1 MTIIETHSRTLLK
14 TIAYR
19 ILCTI
24 AIYFIAVALGASSAA
39 SGTMAI
45 TIFFLGIVLYYLH
58 DRIWN
63 RFNWH
68 RNEDGKESAR
78 RSMVKTILYRLVTV
92 VIAAILA
99 KLIMTDSN
107 QTAMAFAVSQFVVN
121 MILYYLVER
130 VFNRF
135 NIGRVVVSD
144 E

>member
-1 MTIIETHSRTLLK
+1 MTVIETHSRTLLK

-24 AIYFIAVALGASSAA
+24 AIYFIALSLGATSAA

-58 DRIWN
+58 DRVWN
-63 RFNWH
+63 RFNWN

-78 RSMVKTILYRLVTV
+78 RSLAKTILYRLITV
-92 VIAAILA
+92 VIAIVVA

-107 QTAMAFAVSQFVVN
+107 QTAVAFAVSQFVVN

-135 NIGRVVVSD
+135 NIGRVVVNGV
-144 E
+144 

>member
-24 AIYFIAVALGASSAA
+24 AIYLIAVALGASSAA
-39 SGTMAI
+39 SGIMAI
-45 TIFFLGIVLYYLH
+45 TIFFIGIVLYYFH
-58 DRIWN
+58 DRVWN
-63 RFNWH
+63 RFNWN
-68 RNEDGKESAR
+68 RNEDGTENAR
-78 RSMVKTILYRLVTV
+78 RSIAKTIVYRLITIV
-92 VIAAILA
+92 VAIVLA

-107 QTAMAFAVSQFVVN
+107 QTAVAFAVSQFVVN

-135 NIGRVVVSD
+135 NIGRVAVSG